1 MNSKATFQPQSFMSC
16 SRKHTRVESISVA
29 RMDRLCSYLEQ
40 DNDALK
46 EGIEELNNKLEH
58 LCNKY
63 DDLSS
68 KYAILQRENEE
79 LKKKSKKQV
88 VVPEQPVPQ
97 LGSNEQLE
105 AEEYV
110 NEEDT
115 TDEHLLN
122 AVISVTSQPER
133 SMGTGQPA
141 NHRPYNNEEN
151 EYLKSICL
159 SLGQQEKLAREEWD
173 KKYRILMQ
181 TNKSSSDFKKIKK
194 DNSIARKN
202 FTEVRKK
209 FNGKNIIVLFKKQFV
224 NAKRRQDLHLQQKI
238 TRIKTELRNEGKIP
252 TRTKPLYDT
261 DEAKAFRKSQKE
273 EIETY

>member
-1 MNSKATFQPQSFMSC
+1 MNSKPTFQSQSFMSYP
-16 SRKHTRVESISVA
+16 RKHTRGESISIA

-173 KKYRILMQ
+173 KKYRIYR
-181 TNKSSSDFKKIKK
+181 D
-194 DNSIARKN
+194 
-202 FTEVRKK
+202 
-209 FNGKNIIVLFKKQFV
+209 
-224 NAKRRQDLHLQQKI
+224 
-238 TRIKTELRNEGKIP
+238 
-252 TRTKPLYDT
+252 
-261 DEAKAFRKSQKE
+261 
-273 EIETY
+273 